1 MKPIAFGGGIMK
13 IRYDREV
20 DAAYIYL
27 RASLAQVTTV
37 RLTEDI
43 AVDFGPGEEVVGIE
57 ILSASEHLGL
67 DRQRPVVELVDL
79 QPA

>member
-1 MKPIAFGGGIMK
+1 MK

-27 RASLAQVTTV
+27 KERPAQVTTV

-67 DRQRPVVELVDL
+67 DPQRPVVQLIDL
-79 QPA
+79 HAA

>member
-1 MKPIAFGGGIMK
+1 MK

-27 RASLAQVTTV
+27 RACPTQVTTV
-37 RLTEDI
+37 RLTEHI

>member
-1 MKPIAFGGGIMK
+1 MK

-27 RASLAQVTTV
+27 KERLAQVTTI

-57 ILSASEHLGL
+57 ILSASEHLGF
-67 DRQRPVVELVDL
+67 DPQRPVVELIDL
-79 QPA
+79 SAA

>member
-1 MKPIAFGGGIMK
+1 VK
-13 IRYDREV
+13 ITYDRKV

-27 RASLAQVTTV
+27 KERPSQVTTV

-67 DRQRPVVELVDL
+67 DPERPVVELVDL
-79 QPA
+79 GATSSP

>member
-1 MKPIAFGGGIMK
+1 VK
-13 IRYDREV
+13 ITYDRSV

-27 RASLAQVTTV
+27 KERPGQVTTV

-67 DRQRPVVELVDL
+67 DPERPVVELVDL
-79 QPA
+79 GASSSP

>member
-1 MKPIAFGGGIMK
+1 MK
-13 IRYDREV
+13 ITYDRKV

-27 RASLAQVTTV
+27 KERPSQVTTV

-67 DRQRPVVELVDL
+67 DPERPVVELVDL
-79 QPA
+79 GATSSP

>member
-1 MKPIAFGGGIMK
+1 MK
-13 IRYDREV
+13 ITYDRKV

-27 RASLAQVTTV
+27 KERPCQVTTV

-57 ILSASEHLGL
+57 ILSAAEHLGL
-67 DRQRPVVELVDL
+67 DPERPVVELVDL
-79 QPA
+79 GAA

>member
-1 MKPIAFGGGIMK
+1 
-13 IRYDREV
+13 
-20 DAAYIYL
+20 
-27 RASLAQVTTV
+27 VTTV

-67 DRQRPVVELVDL
+67 DPERPVVELVDL
-79 QPA
+79 GATSSP